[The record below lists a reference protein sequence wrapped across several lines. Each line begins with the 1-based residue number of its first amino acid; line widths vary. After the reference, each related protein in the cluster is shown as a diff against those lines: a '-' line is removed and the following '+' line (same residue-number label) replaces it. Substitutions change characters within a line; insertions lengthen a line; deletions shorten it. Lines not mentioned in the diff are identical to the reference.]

1 MTVTAH
7 GRHTRKALRTHAA
20 QAPRERRGL
29 HMPGWLRRRTTAD
42 AIAEALSQP
51 LPAPVAAEFTGAS
64 FEDSAPWR
72 DAAEPEGPE
81 TPRSD
86 APAPDDTTMADPGL
100 AAGPTGAPSLDAP
113 EATSDPEPAPAL
125 WLRMLDTQDRPM
137 DRDVL
142 LIGGP
147 LTRVAPMGGGVI
159 GAVNLGECPWGS
171 VEVAGPSA
179 ALRRAADALTEAAG
193 KADRAAGILA
203 EAEAPVPADVDAGAE
218 ETAPAGGGE
227 PAVPAA
233 EAEAAPAAGD
243 ETASEPEPEPAGA
256 VDGTG
261 EEAAP
266 AGPAEAVTEDE
277 TVPGPAAGVLAD
289 TGTEQTEQTEMA
301 RQSEMA
307 AVSGKGGTEQ

>member
-1 MTVTAH
+1 MMAITAT
-7 GRHTRKALRTHAA
+7 GKHTHKALRTHAA

-29 HMPGWLRRRTTAD
+29 HVPAWLRRRTTAD
-42 AIAEALSQP
+42 AIADALSQP
-51 LPAPVAAEFTGAS
+51 LPAPIAGEFTGAA

-113 EATSDPEPAPAL
+113 EATSDPEPAAAL

-159 GAVNLGECPWGS
+159 GAVNLGEAPWGS
-171 VEVAGPSA
+171 VEVAGPGA
-179 ALRRAADALTEAAG
+179 VLRKAADALYAAADA
-193 KADRAAGILA
+193 ADRAAGQIAAGDLVPAEPEAGPGPDPVTEEDSPA
-203 EAEAPVPADVDAGAE
+203 EAAAVADE
-218 ETAPAGGGE
+218 PAGDE
-227 PAVPAA
+227 APAA
-233 EAEAAPAAGD
+233 EADLPAADDDPAPATEAA
-243 ETASEPEPEPAGA
+243 EP
-256 VDGTG
+256 
-261 EEAAP
+261 
-266 AGPAEAVTEDE
+266 VTEDE
-277 TVPGPAAGVLAD
+277 APAEPSVDA
-289 TGTEQTEQTEMA
+289 E
-301 RQSEMA
+301 A
-307 AVSGKGGTEQ
+307 AA